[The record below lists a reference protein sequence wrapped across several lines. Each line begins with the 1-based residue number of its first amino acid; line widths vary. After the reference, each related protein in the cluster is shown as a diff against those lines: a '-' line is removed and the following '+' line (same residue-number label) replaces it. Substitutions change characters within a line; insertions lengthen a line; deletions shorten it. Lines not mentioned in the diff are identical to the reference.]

1 MSLSDY
7 LEAEILDHI
16 FSKGAYTPPTWYVG
30 LSTAD
35 PGEDGAT
42 LSEPTAMAYARVALG
57 AVTRT
62 AGSVVNNA
70 AVEFVEAT
78 GDWGTISHVVL
89 FRVRGKHARKWGLNF
104 PPIHNHWKNRTISS
118 RGDSGNANLKWPYKN
133 LILL

>member
-78 GDWGTISHVVL
+78 GDWGTITHFAL
-89 FRVRGKHARKWGLNF
+89 FDAASGGNFMGSGELTSPLDVTTGKTARF
-104 PPIHNHWKNRTISS
+104 PAGEIAIT
-118 RGDSGNANLKWPYKN
+118 LT
-133 LILL
+133 